1 MVVKQQTKVTIR
13 RLPPDLTEAELKEI
27 LGQLAPHDYFKFH
40 KADASLAPAHTTRAY
55 IKFVSFE
62 DVLGFSIGDY
72 SEINV
77 TSLEFR
83 DNFDGRIF
91 EDKRGHKYMAQIELA
106 ISSVR

>member
-13 RLPPDLTEAELKEI
+13 RLPPDLTETELKEI
-27 LGQLAPHDYFKFH
+27 LGQLPPHDYFKFH

-62 DVLGFSIGDY
+62 DVIGSIGEY

-77 TSLEFR
+77 T
-83 DNFDGRIF
+83 
-91 EDKRGHKYMAQIELA
+91 
-106 ISSVR
+106 